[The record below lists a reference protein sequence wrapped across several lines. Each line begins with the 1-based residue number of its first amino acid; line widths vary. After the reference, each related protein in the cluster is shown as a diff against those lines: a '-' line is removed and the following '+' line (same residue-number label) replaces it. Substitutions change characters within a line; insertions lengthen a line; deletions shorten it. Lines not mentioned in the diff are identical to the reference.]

1 MIYYMRNNVDNLI
14 WLKYN
19 NNTFYYVKNLQN
31 DIIGILDSTY
41 NLIVNYKYD
50 SLENILSITDSDGND
65 IIDSNHIGIIN
76 SFRYRSYYYDTETNL
91 YYLNS
96 RYCSTVLRRF
106 LNTDTV
112 LGANQDIMAYNLYN
126 YCGNNPISK
135 IDMYGQSSAYYLA
148 IQKELVKM
156 VNRVYKKSTMQN
168 FEYFDMPENPKIEY
182 VLLYQAK
189 SRKKTQKIIKRIRRK
204 IKEKR

>member
-1 MIYYMRNNVDNLI
+1 M
-14 WLKYN
+14 
-19 NNTFYYVKNLQN
+19 
-31 DIIGILDSTY
+31 
-41 NLIVNYKYD
+41 
-50 SLENILSITDSDGND
+50 
-65 IIDSNHIGIIN
+65 
-76 SFRYRSYYYDTETNL
+76 
-91 YYLNS
+91 NS
-96 RYCSTVLRRF
+96 RYYSPTLRRL
-106 LNTDTV
+106 LNLDNV
-112 LGANQDIMAYNLYN
+112 AGSNQDIMAYNTHA
-126 YCGNNPISK
+126 CCSNNPISK
-135 IDMYGQSSAYYLA
+135 IDMDGQSSAYYLA